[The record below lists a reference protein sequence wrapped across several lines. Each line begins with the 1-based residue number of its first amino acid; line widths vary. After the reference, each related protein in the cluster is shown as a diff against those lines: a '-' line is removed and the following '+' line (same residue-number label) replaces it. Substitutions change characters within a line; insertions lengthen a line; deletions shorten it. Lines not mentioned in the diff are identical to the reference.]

1 MPKKKFVYRPKK
13 KDPAGASC
21 SDPPPPPPPWAELPR
36 DITANILH
44 RLGAEEVLNS
54 AIRVCTSWRSTCK
67 DPSMWRVVDM
77 SKYVSYHDKLE
88 QMCRYIVNL
97 SQGELLDITIEDFGS
112 DELILYIAKRA
123 SKLRRLRLVSCHC
136 VSNES
141 LSEAAT
147 QLPSLQ
153 DLEIHLSDLS
163 AECIKTIGRSCPLL
177 KSFTYNKS
185 EFPTASSDN
194 EAIAVA
200 ENMQGLHHLS
210 LLGNTMTMK
219 GVQAILD
226 GCPHLE
232 SLDLRR
238 CFHVI
243 LAQDLGGSCKQIK
256 DLKHPMDPICDYEFS
271 NYIDEYGDD
280 YDAFSDGYPV
290 DFFDYY
296 GDDDFEYDDYT
307 DPFRPEYLDDFYS
320 DVPLE
325 WLM

>member
-44 RLGAEEVLNS
+44 RLGAEEVLKS

-77 SKYVSYHDKLE
+77 SKYVSHPDKLE

-112 DELILYIAKRA
+112 DELILYISKRA
-123 SKLRRLRLVSCHC
+123 SKLRRLRLVSCYC

-163 AECIKTIGRSCPLL
+163 TECIKAIGRSCPLL
-177 KSFTYNKS
+177 KSFTYNKCK
-185 EFPTASSDN
+185 FPTASSDN

-200 ENMQGLHHLS
+200 ENMQGLHRLS
-210 LLGNTMTMK
+210 LLGNTMTLK

-243 LAQDLGGSCKQIK
+243 LARDLGGICKQIK

-271 NYIDEYGDD
+271 NYIDDYGDD

-290 DFFDYY
+290 DYFDYY